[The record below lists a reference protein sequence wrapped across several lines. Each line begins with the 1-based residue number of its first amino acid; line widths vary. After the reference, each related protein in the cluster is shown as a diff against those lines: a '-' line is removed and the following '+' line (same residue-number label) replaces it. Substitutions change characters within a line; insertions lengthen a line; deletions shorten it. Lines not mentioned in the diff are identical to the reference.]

1 MPTSP
6 SSLIWAVALVACA
19 ALTTG
24 CGPVAPTASEVVAP
38 PATEA
43 GEEDVP
49 ITEADVKMPAGYAEA
64 VERIDGY
71 CQTVRKAI
79 EDDHPHRA
87 HRALDELDIVLN
99 RLPEI
104 ARDGGVPKK
113 HWEQV
118 VVAGEEIRDLL
129 NEIHAAIHENR
140 AADYSAVADRVNAA
154 LASLAVVA
162 QKTVSQKKKD

>member
-1 MPTSP
+1 MSTSL
-6 SSLIWAVALVACA
+6 SSLNLAVALVVCA

-24 CGPVAPTASEVVAP
+24 CGPVAPAASEVVSQ

-49 ITEADVKMPAGYAEA
+49 ITEADVKMPTSYAEA

-71 CQTVRKAI
+71 CETVRKAI

-87 HRALDELDIVLN
+87 HRALDEMDIVLN

-104 ARDGGVPKK
+104 ARDGGIPKR

-129 NEIHAAIHENR
+129 NEIHAAIDENR
-140 AADYSAVADRVNAA
+140 AADYTAVGDRVNAA
-154 LASLAVVA
+154 LTSLAEVA
-162 QKTVSQKKKD
+162 QKTMSPKTID

>member
-1 MPTSP
+1 MPTSL
-6 SSLIWAVALVACA
+6 SSLNLAVTLVACA
-19 ALTTG
+19 SLTSG
-24 CGPVAPTASEVVAP
+24 CRPVAPASSGVVPP
-38 PATEA
+38 PAAEA

-49 ITEADVKMPAGYAEA
+49 ITEVDVKMPAGYAEA

-79 EDDHPHRA
+79 EGDHPHRA
-87 HRALDELDIVLN
+87 HRALDEMDIVLN

-104 ARDGGVPKK
+104 ARDDGVPKR

-129 NEIHAAIHENR
+129 NEIHAAIDENR
-140 AADYSAVADRVNAA
+140 AADYTAVADRVNAA
-154 LASLAVVA
+154 LTSLAE
-162 QKTVSQKKKD
+162 VSQTTID